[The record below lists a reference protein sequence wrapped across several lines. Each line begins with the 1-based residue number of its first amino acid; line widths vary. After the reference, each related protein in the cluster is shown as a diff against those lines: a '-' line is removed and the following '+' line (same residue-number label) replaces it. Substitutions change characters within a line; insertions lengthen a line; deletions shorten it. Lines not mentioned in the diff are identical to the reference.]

1 MSRLLAV
8 SWEMPPMYG
17 PRATQVARTLEH
29 LGEHGWE
36 STVVCLAPRRGGP
49 HWRDNRDAAPLR
61 HVRRIGVASPE
72 ESVVARAVFKIAPI
86 LRGWPD
92 EKWLWI
98 RRATAAAMRAATAE
112 TPAGIVTF
120 AQPWSDHLVGLRV
133 RRSLVLPWIAHF
145 SDPWTDSPYIQG
157 TALQRSAWAR
167 MEAEVIRR
175 ADSIVFVTEQ
185 TADLVMRKYPD
196 GYRAKVSIVPH
207 GYDRRALLTAASGAH
222 GAQWRQSAKDAR
234 PLRMVCTGRFY
245 SGVRTPLGLFAA
257 LARLDAERPLA
268 GRLEVRLMGPHVVEF
283 SADAR
288 RLNIAPIVRLEH
300 RQPAETAMNAAAE
313 ADVLL
318 SIDAPSDGP
327 SVFLPSKLVDYLMF
341 RKPILGLTPLE
352 GASADLL
359 RRAGCPVAPPD
370 DPAAIAA
377 AIAELMDR
385 ASTDALAVDAGF
397 DAVAEEYDIRRTT
410 ERFHHVL
417 AKTFERRAA

>member
-29 LGEHGWE
+29 LGDYGWE

-49 HWRDNRDAAPLR
+49 HWRDARGVQTLPN
-61 HVRRIGVASPE
+61 VRRVGVRSPE
-72 ESVVARAVFKIAPI
+72 ESAIARAVFRIAPI
-86 LRGWPD
+86 FRGWPD
-92 EKWLWI
+92 EKWVWI
-98 RRATAAAMRAATAE
+98 RRASRAAIRAAATDA
-112 TPAGIVTF
+112 PVGLVTF

-133 RRSLVLPWIAHF
+133 RRSLGLPWVAHF
-145 SDPWTDSPYIQG
+145 SDPWTDSPYMRG
-157 TALQRSAWAR
+157 TALQRSTWAR
-167 MEAEVIRR
+167 MEAEVIGR
-175 ADSIVFVTEQ
+175 ADAIVFVTEQ

-196 GYRAKVSIVPH
+196 AYRAKVAIVPH
-207 GYDRRALLTAASGAH
+207 GYDRRALSIAAAGAR
-222 GAQWRQSAKDAR
+222 ARPRPQSAADAR
-234 PLRMVCTGRFY
+234 PLRIVCTGRFY
-245 SGVRTPLGLFAA
+245 AGVRTPLGLFAA

-268 GRLEVRLMGPHVVEF
+268 GRLEVRLMGPHVLEF

-288 RLNIAPIVRLEH
+288 RLNLADIVRLEP
-300 RQPAETAMNAAAE
+300 RQPAEAAMSAAAE

-318 SIDAPSDGP
+318 SIDAPSDGA

-359 RRAGCPVAPPD
+359 RGAGCPVAPPD

-377 AIAELMDR
+377 AVGRLMDR
-385 ASTDALAVDAGF
+385 AASGALAVDARF
-397 DAVAEEYDIRRTT
+397 DAVAAEYDIRRTT
-410 ERFHHVL
+410 ERLHQVL
-417 AKTFERRAA
+417 VRTFERRAA